1 MTKEIYNKDPQ
12 EFVKKLADTLMKMP
26 EFKAPEW
33 SMYVKSGV
41 SKQRPPADDNF
52 WYIRAAAILRQLYIK
67 GVVGVNRLKTRFGSK
82 KDRGVRPDKFKK
94 ASGKIIR
101 VILQQAE
108 KAGFVEK
115 LSRIQYGRRLTQK
128 GRDFLDKIEVPTR
141 KSVEVS
147 FDAAREPVKEEEYD
161 EQV

>member
-12 EFVKKLADTLMKMP
+12 EFVKKLADALMKMP

>member
-12 EFVKKLADTLMKMP
+12 EFVKKLADALMKMP

-115 LSRIQYGRRLTQK
+115 LSRIQYGRRLTPK